1 MIEVTQEEQE
11 DKARKDLRSTVNEII
26 EDVAQEIC
34 DHYCKY
40 PEQWDAEK
48 EGMELIDSDICIN
61 CPLSRL

>member
-26 EDVAQEIC
+26 EDVAREIC

-48 EGMELIDSDICIN
+48 EEMELIDSDICIN

>member
-48 EGMELIDSDICIN
+48 EGMELMDSDICIN